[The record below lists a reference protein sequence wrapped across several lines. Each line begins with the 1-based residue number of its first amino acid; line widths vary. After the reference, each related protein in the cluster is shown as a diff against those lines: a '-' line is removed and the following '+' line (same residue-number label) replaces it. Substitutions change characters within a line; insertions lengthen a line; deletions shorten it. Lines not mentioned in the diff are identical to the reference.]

1 MTHPPEGRHVLT
13 MLGDGEVEEEEE
25 EIMKEVASIE
35 A

>member
-25 EIMKEVASIE
+25 IMKEVASIE